1 MGAGEDDEKG
11 GRRRPAYN
19 KGRRRIKRARGGSSK
34 RRHTRVREAQRGER
48 ERDCALE
55 HMVRRWPRVSSRVRE
70 RESRMQ
76 PEQRGQGWQAWPQG
90 GADTGTGWAEA
101 RGSGTV
107 RYHVSHSCA
116 WLAGL
121 TGWGRVDWGEG
132 GRVGCGQS
140 ASSIGRRW

>member
-1 MGAGEDDEKG
+1 
-11 GRRRPAYN
+11 
-19 KGRRRIKRARGGSSK
+19 
-34 RRHTRVREAQRGER
+34 
-48 ERDCALE
+48 
-55 HMVRRWPRVSSRVRE
+55 
-70 RESRMQ
+70 MQ

-121 TGWGRVDWGEG
+121 AGWGGGGEWDVD
-132 GRVGCGQS
+132 
-140 ASSIGRRW
+140 SSVVDQRE